1 MLKCKRCH
9 APDERNAIGLC
20 PHCMRYIKD
29 DIKKSKA
36 RLDELYHLFPE
47 SLDGMEE
54 EQQEAYLA
62 ETQAIFLR
70 MEDYHRYGCIADDYI
85 VPVKKILYFLDKDKR
100 VTAKLFQKVRMR
112 KVKSMLFTSGIA
124 AALMVC
130 VLVIYN
136 TARDTPPAPDEAMLV
151 NGGIDSGSGMEGFP
165 MDSGELDS
173 GVLDSGVLDSGVID
187 SEILDSGE
195 EPVGTG
201 TGTARRSS
209 RRRSGGG
216 GGTAVVSIGGGGMVV
231 LG

>member
-36 RLDELYHLFPE
+36 RLEELYHLFPE

-54 EQQEAYLA
+54 EQQQAYLE
-62 ETQAIFLR
+62 ETESIFLR

-85 VPVKKILYFLDKDKR
+85 VPVKKILYFLDKDKH

-124 AALMVC
+124 AALLVC
-130 VLVIYN
+130 VIVIYN
-136 TARDTPPAPDEAMLV
+136 TARDTPPAPDEAMFV
-151 NGGIDSGSGMEGFP
+151 NGEIDSGGEMEGFP
-165 MDSGELDS
+165 MDSGALDS
-173 GVLDSGVLDSGVID
+173 GVLDSGVVD

-195 EPVGTG
+195 EPASAE

-209 RRRSGGG
+209 KRRGSGG
-216 GGTAVVSIGGGGMVV
+216 GGTAVVQIGGGGMVV